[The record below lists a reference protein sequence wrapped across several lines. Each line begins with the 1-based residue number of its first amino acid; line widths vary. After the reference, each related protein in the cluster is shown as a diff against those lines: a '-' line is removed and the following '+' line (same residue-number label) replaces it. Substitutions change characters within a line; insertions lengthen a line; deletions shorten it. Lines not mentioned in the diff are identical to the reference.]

1 MSPPPRWYAES
12 MDETP
17 KFAPVMLAPGASSGS
32 SSYDLPSKGSRP
44 RVSDHLVVPELTRE
58 EVVCGER
65 MQASPAKPPHGD
77 QHTEVDYVVRAHARR
92 GHVVSTD
99 LLTRFTEKSDFATD
113 ASVRKAGIDPA
124 TGDRHLEELA
134 FEVVSEQSLADVT
147 RRAREM
153 SERGVRRVFA
163 ILVKKGEVREWSAK
177 LGAWQPLGPDDVIRD
192 KTLSTPIPIKALLDS
207 AEADDAVVGALEEKG
222 NRRIEAIKARSKAE
236 DVLLLL
242 EARGLEVPEDARA
255 RILACRDLEL
265 LRSWLRRAAV
275 TKFTA
280 AIFEETK

>member
-1 MSPPPRWYAES
+1 MDENRKSPPA
-12 MDETP
+12 
-17 KFAPVMLAPGASSGS
+17 MLAPGASAGASA
-32 SSYDLPSKGSRP
+32 YHLPAERGRP
-44 RVSDHLVVPELTRE
+44 RLSDHLVIPELTRD

-77 QHTEVDYVVRAHARR
+77 QHTEIDYVVRAHARR

-163 ILVKKGEVREWSAK
+163 IFVKKGEVCEWSTR
-177 LGAWQPLGPDDVIRD
+177 LGAWQPLGPEDEIRD
-192 KTLSTPIPIKALLDS
+192 KTLSAPIPIKALLDG
-207 AEADDAVVGALEEKG
+207 AEADKAVVRAQASQG
-222 NRRIEAIKARSKAE
+222 NPEIEAIKLRQRAESKAE

-242 EARGLEVPEDARA
+242 EARGLEVGEDVRA
-255 RILACRDLEL
+255 KILTCQDLEL
-265 LRSWLRRAAV
+265 LKSWLRCAAV
-275 TKFTA
+275 A
-280 AIFEETK
+280 SSSEEVFDQAR